1 MFIATLMHVTSLC
14 ILPWSASLFF
24 RFFWIGVAY
33 FYYKHFSVKWKNSIV
48 YCVLCPSLWY
58 NIFVRKL
65 TWYYP
70 IIGESLDIVST
81 LVHLEPYL
89 SISIIKGNDQWKRST
104 TNANISLC
112 CFSIIHY
119 LLHVATI
126 IFLSRQRPHR
136 SSFYL
141 TSFSFQ
147 FLCGYIFIF

>member
-1 MFIATLMHVTSLC
+1 MSSERIQSH
-14 ILPWSASLFF
+14 
-24 RFFWIGVAY
+24 R
-33 FYYKHFSVKWKNSIV
+33 
-48 YCVLCPSLWY
+48 VLSTSLWY

-65 TWYYP
+65 TLYYP

-126 IFLSRQRPHR
+126 IFCHVND
-136 SSFYL
+136 L
-141 TSFSFQ
+141 TVLFLFNFFSFQ
-147 FLCGYIFIF
+147 SLCGYIFIFKIIKKIFNERTIIVLLYVHVYPIFKKSSVDKI